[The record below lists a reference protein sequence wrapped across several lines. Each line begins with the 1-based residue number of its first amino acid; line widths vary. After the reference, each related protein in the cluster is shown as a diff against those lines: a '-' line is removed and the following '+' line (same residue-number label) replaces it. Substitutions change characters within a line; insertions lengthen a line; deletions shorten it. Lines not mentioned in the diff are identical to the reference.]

1 MKRLKAVL
9 FDLDG
14 TLIDSAPDLA
24 ASANALRARRQLP
37 PLPLVDYRPHGGS
50 GARGMLGVGLGLQ
63 AEHPD
68 YESHKQDFLAD
79 YATRLLDNTRAF
91 PGVPELLLGL
101 QGAGL
106 RWGIVTNKAVYLAQ
120 PLVQSLKPLAGC
132 AVLVGGDTTPH
143 RKPHPAPLQHALKE
157 LGLAPHE
164 AVYVGD
170 DLRDV
175 QAAHAAGLAALAVRW
190 GYLGQGVPIDSWGA
204 SAVLDEPQQLLEHLL
219 QH

>member
-37 PLPLVDYRPHGGS
+37 PLPLADYRPHGGS

-63 AEHPD
+63 AEHPE
-68 YESHKQDFLAD
+68 YESHKQAFLAD

-91 PGVPELLLGL
+91 AGVPELLLGL
-101 QGAGL
+101 QSAGL

-120 PLVQSLKPLAGC
+120 PLVQGLSPLAGC

-143 RKPHPAPLQHALKE
+143 RKPHPAPLQHALQE

-164 AVYVGD
+164 VVYVGD

-204 SAVLDEPQQLLEHLL
+204 SAVLDRPQQLLEHLL